1 METDETAQ
9 WKSATRFT
17 RVFEFLISMRS
28 MEQRRTVNGLESFL
42 NILKA

>member
-17 RVFEFLISMRS
+17 RVFEFLISMRT

-42 NILKA
+42 NISKA